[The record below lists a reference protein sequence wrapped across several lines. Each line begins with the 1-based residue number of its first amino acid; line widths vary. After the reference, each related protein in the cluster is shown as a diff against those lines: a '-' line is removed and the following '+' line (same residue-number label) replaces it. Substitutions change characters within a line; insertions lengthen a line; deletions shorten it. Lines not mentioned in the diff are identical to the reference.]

1 MPALLLALAL
11 LAQDP
16 AAPAAPALDD
26 MPYPSGAPKDDYGL
40 VSWCYGALQGYLEL
54 RPQAMPEVTRI
65 ESTFRAPGRTLEE
78 DLKVYDDLE
87 KESRANIKLFTR
99 AMEAAE
105 KASMR
110 PINAQGAAAMQKG
123 RSAWAAAANL
133 TPARLG
139 QEWMSWSLP
148 GRCEPTARRLEER
161 ARLLGATFDPAAA
174 VEPSPAADAPPE
186 SEATPAPN
194 SPQE

>member
-1 MPALLLALAL
+1 MSALLFALAL
-11 LAQDP
+11 MAQDP
-16 AAPAAPALDD
+16 APAAPSLDD
-26 MPYPSGAPKDDYGL
+26 MPYPAGAPKDDYGL
-40 VSWCYGALQGYLEL
+40 VSWCYGALSGYLEL
-54 RPQAMPEVTRI
+54 KPQAMPEVTRI
-65 ESTFRAPGRTLEE
+65 ESAFRAPGRTLEE

-87 KESRANIKLFTR
+87 KESRANMKLFGR

-123 RSAWAAAANL
+123 RTAWAAAANL

-148 GRCEPTARRLEER
+148 GRCEPTAKRLEER
-161 ARLLGATFDPAAA
+161 ARLLGATFDPTAAA
-174 VEPSPAADAPPE
+174 DVAPEAAAPAESATSTPQDPS
-186 SEATPAPN
+186 
-194 SPQE
+194 